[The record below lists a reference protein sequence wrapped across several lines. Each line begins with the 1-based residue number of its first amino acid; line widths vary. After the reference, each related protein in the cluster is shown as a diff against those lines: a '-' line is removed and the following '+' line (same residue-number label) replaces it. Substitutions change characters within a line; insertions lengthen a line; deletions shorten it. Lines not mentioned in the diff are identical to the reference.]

1 MRYEI
6 AIILAAVSVVLGLFL
21 LMIFA
26 MKVKIE
32 KELEYLDRLMDDLRR
47 QREY

>member
-1 MRYEI
+1 MI
-6 AIILAAVSVVLGLFL
+6 PVILAVVAVVSGLFL
-21 LMIFA
+21 IMIFA

>member
-6 AIILAAVSVVLGLFL
+6 AIIFAAVSAVLGLFL
-21 LMIFA
+21 FMIFA